1 MDGDPAGGTRL
12 IQKFKLKLIDAL
24 SGDADFV
31 LQHCH
36 SLSLLS
42 DREYDQVKPAN
53 VPSEKVRD
61 ILDYVMRKDSRR
73 VQIFLNLLKND
84 EMQETFSK
92 LSFLKDLPLSKP
104 PTAEKRKM
112 KREETMLEEEV
123 PPKQTCKTSSSSSS
137 RMVTEKQLML
147 VSRHIGRN
155 WKELA
160 RVDLELSS
168 TRLEQI
174 EEENLHSH
182 RERVFS
188 ALRAWSMRERDRA
201 TPTRLH
207 SLLTQEENAVTPGS
221 LDFLLEE
228 N

>member
-104 PTAEKRKM
+104 PTAGNSI
-112 KREETMLEEEV
+112 TFAVFWLFS
-123 PPKQTCKTSSSSSS
+123 PGSSSSS

-207 SLLTQEENAVTPGS
+207 SLLTQEENAVAPGS